1 MKSDLGDITALA
13 RETTRMA
20 LHHAMAVEMAEENR
34 ERTDLWGTAAEMAMD
49 AKYAALMTINST
61 MIENCRK
68 YREEHGR
75 TGYID
80 IEENVPGPALR
91 EHQCQPCQP
100 LQQMARHLN
109 ETLWN
114 LWRTD
119 YRRVAQSGDRER
131 NILPEMHSALLGQVH
146 MAVAMSLE
154 QYSPAERPE

>member
-1 MKSDLGDITALA
+1 
-13 RETTRMA
+13 MA

-91 EHQCQPCQP
+91 EHQCQQCHPCSRWP
-100 LQQMARHLN
+100 D
-109 ETLWN
+109 T
-114 LWRTD
+114 
-119 YRRVAQSGDRER
+119 
-131 NILPEMHSALLGQVH
+131 
-146 MAVAMSLE
+146 
-154 QYSPAERPE
+154 